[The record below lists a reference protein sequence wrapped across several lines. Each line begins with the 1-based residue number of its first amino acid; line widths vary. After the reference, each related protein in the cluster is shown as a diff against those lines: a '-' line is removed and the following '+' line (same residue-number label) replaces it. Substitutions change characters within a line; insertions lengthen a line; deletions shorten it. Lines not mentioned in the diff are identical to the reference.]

1 MSAPPVIF
9 LVGFMGSGKTSIGRE
24 LAPLLDVGF
33 VDLDEFITLHDGRT
47 VSAIFAE
54 EGEPAFREHER
65 AALLELEPALATG
78 AVVATGGGTF
88 ADPALRA
95 WMLERG
101 VAVWLD
107 ATLDAIERRVARD
120 GTRPLFGDRAV
131 LEALHTQRRKAYS
144 EAPMRFDTSATDPAA
159 AALAIH
165 RALSD
170 RARG

>member
-1 MSAPPVIF
+1 MPAPSVIF

-24 LAPLLDVGF
+24 LASLLDVGF
-33 VDLDEFITLHDGRT
+33 VDLDELITHHDGRT

-54 EGEPAFREHER
+54 DGELRFRERER
-65 AALLELEPALATG
+65 AVLFKLESALATG
-78 AVVATGGGTF
+78 AVIATGGGTF

-120 GTRPLFGDRAV
+120 GSRPLFGDRAA
-131 LEALHTQRRKAYS
+131 LEALHAQRRDAYS

-165 RALSD
+165 RALSQ

>member
-33 VDLDEFITLHDGRT
+33 VDLDELITQRDGRT

-54 EGEPAFREHER
+54 EGELAFRERER
-65 AALLELEPALATG
+65 RVLFELESALAAG
-78 AVVATGGGTF
+78 AVVATGGGSF
-88 ADPALRA
+88 ADPAVRA

-107 ATLDAIERRVARD
+107 ATLDAIEQRVARD

-131 LEALHTQRRKAYS
+131 LEALHALRRTAYS

-159 AALAIH
+159 VALAIH
-165 RALSD
+165 RALSH